1 MKKIRLALGFIVAL
15 LAAGGAGAWHAPGH
29 ELAVRLA
36 LEALPEDA
44 PAFFREGGALAEH
57 VSVDPDLF
65 RPRALPQLRAAEAP
79 EHYMDMELLERAALP
94 PTRYEFLRLCA
105 ERGLDPAKVG
115 TLPYAVAEW
124 TQRLAVAL
132 AEHRAWPGNEQ
143 VRAKC
148 LVYAGLLSHY
158 AADLT
163 QPLHTTVHFDG
174 RVGED
179 GRSPRTGIHQRADA
193 LLHKVP
199 DAGRL
204 AARLGPQAMDDLW
217 EGVLAELRSS
227 HALVD
232 KVYELEEGLPGMDE
246 PLRPGSPEA
255 AFAEERLAATARFL
269 GSLYLTAWKLSGEL
283 PLPEWHRRNGG

>member
-1 MKKIRLALGFIVAL
+1 MRKRWAVAVAAVL
-15 LAAGGAGAWHAPGH
+15 LAVGGARAWHAPGH
-29 ELAVRLA
+29 ELAAGMA
-36 LEALPEDA
+36 LRALPEEI
-44 PAFFREGGALAEH
+44 PAFLREGESVVAH

-79 EHYMDMELLERAALP
+79 EHYVDLELLEGTPLPATRA
-94 PTRYEFLRLCA
+94 EFLLLCA
-105 ERGLDPAKVG
+105 ERELDPAKVG

-132 AEHRAWPGNEQ
+132 AEHRAWPEDDAIQ
-143 VRAKC
+143 SKS

-158 AADLT
+158 AGDLT

-193 LLHKVP
+193 LIHLTP
-199 DAGRL
+199 DPERL
-204 AARLGPQAMDDLW
+204 AERIQPQAMEDLW
-217 EGVLAELRSS
+217 EGVLAELQKS

-232 KVYELEEGLPGMDE
+232 RVYELEEHLPNENE
-246 PLRPGSPEA
+246 PLAPDSPA
-255 AFAEERLAATARFL
+255 AALAEERLAATAQFL
-269 GSLYLTAWKLSGEL
+269 GSLYLTAWELSGEL
-283 PLPEWHRRNGG
+283 ALPQWLQRDRQ